1 MSILTGFLYP
11 LYWGHQN
18 FRHLDLSVN
27 SKFKSTFY
35 ALFLPISFLSL
46 IRSLEKTAAEYG
58 ASIQLKAVKLA
69 ISYFILSALGKILDQ
84 FDLPIGGKL
93 VAILSLVPLYQVQ
106 KKINAVNAELRPGV
120 KPDNQFTPWDITGI
134 LVVAAFVALRIIIPR
149 Y

>member
-11 LYWGHQN
+11 LYWGYQN
-18 FRHLDLSVN
+18 FRHLDVSV
-27 SKFKSTFY
+27 STKFKSTLY

-46 IRSLEKTAAEYG
+46 MRGLEKTAAECG

-69 ISYFILSALGKILDQ
+69 MSYFLLSAIGKMLDY

-93 VAILSLVPLYQVQ
+93 VAILSLIPLYQVQ
-106 KKINAVNAELRPGV
+106 KKINAVNAELRPGL
-120 KPDNQFTPWDITGI
+120 KPDSQFSPWDITGI
-134 LVVAAFVALRIIIPR
+134 VAVAAFIALRIIITR